1 MKLCNLNSAPPAQ
14 HPHLDILRYSTN
26 STVAIAS
33 PPSTASANTTAS
45 STTTTTTTNAAISAE
60 HSFRVKH
67 FAGSVTY
74 DARDFVER
82 NVDALDRDLSRA
94 MFDCRHPLLKVKTY
108 LNTSS
113 VVFWSASRKG
123 YTD

>member
-1 MKLCNLNSAPPAQ
+1 MPPMQ
-14 HPHLDILRYSTN
+14 HPHLDVLRYCN
-26 STVAIAS
+26 STAAIAS
-33 PPSTASANTTAS
+33 PPSTASPNTTTS
-45 STTTTTTTNAAISAE
+45 SATTTTTTNAVAAAAE

-94 MFDCRHPLLKVKTY
+94 MFDCRHPLLKV
-108 LNTSS
+108 N
-113 VVFWSASRKG
+113 WERK
-123 YTD
+123 

>member
-1 MKLCNLNSAPPAQ
+1 MQ
-14 HPHLDILRYSTN
+14 HPHLDVPRYCN
-26 STVAIAS
+26 STAAIAS
-33 PPSTASANTTAS
+33 PPSTASPNTTTS
-45 STTTTTTTNAAISAE
+45 SATTTTTNAVATVAE

-94 MFDCRHPLLKVKTY
+94 MFDCRHPLLKVT
-108 LNTSS
+108 
-113 VVFWSASRKG
+113 WERK
-123 YTD
+123 

>member
-1 MKLCNLNSAPPAQ
+1 MQ
-14 HPHLDILRYSTN
+14 HPHLDVLRYCN
-26 STVAIAS
+26 STAAIAS
-33 PPSTASANTTAS
+33 PPSTASPNTTTS
-45 STTTTTTTNAAISAE
+45 SATTTTTNAVATVAE

-94 MFDCRHPLLKVKTY
+94 MFDCRHPLLKV
-108 LNTSS
+108 N
-113 VVFWSASRKG
+113 WERK
-123 YTD
+123 

>member
-1 MKLCNLNSAPPAQ
+1 MRPQ
-14 HPHLDILRYSTN
+14 HPHLEILRYSN
-26 STVAIAS
+26 STAIAAS

-45 STTTTTTTNAAISAE
+45 STTTTTTTTAAAAMAATE
-60 HSFRVKH
+60 HGFRVKH

-94 MFDCRHPLLKVKTY
+94 MFDCRHPLLKV
-108 LNTSS
+108 N
-113 VVFWSASRKG
+113 
-123 YTD
+123 